1 MKNILVAALVA
12 LSLTA
17 CIFEETQPVIQYK
30 KVIEVSNGKL
40 FSATCKKNSNY
51 CNPVDMD
58 TRTIGGDSKVL
69 CDMTGKL
76 YMVESEYKSGS
87 VSILQEGLT
96 CKFYIEE
103 LYRMKYANGEVDQKI
118 TKVAGDL

>member
-1 MKNILVAALVA
+1 MKKFLIAAIAV

-17 CIFEETQPVIQYK
+17 CTDDKQPVVEYK
-30 KVIEVSNGKL
+30 KVIEVSNGKR
-40 FSATCKKNSNY
+40 FSDTCKKNSNY

-69 CDMTGKL
+69 CDMIGKL

-103 LYRMKYANGEVDQKI
+103 IITQKKPDDTI
-118 TKVAGDL
+118 DKKVKKVAGDL